1 MTYPRVDAFDLDSQ
15 YCFAGSRRLTG
26 MNRYVSGPAAI
37 LESQGPLARDV
48 EALCLWKQVA
58 ATMAFDLWGAQE
70 APIIRQNSRTAEL
83 VLPCPFDQQLTATE
97 VNEYAWETAA
107 LGHETGPA
115 SGSFERLHRFR
126 DASETR
132 RYFLAL
138 AAAEREPRLQE
149 VLREAASRG
158 VPAVLDDEDLSLGGG
173 HRSRLFPLSKLPR
186 VDDIE
191 WDALGA
197 IPVALVTGSNG
208 KTTTTRLIA
217 AMLDAARENAPGA
230 TGMCGTEGIFVGG
243 QRVER
248 GDYSGPA
255 GARAVLR
262 DSRVTA
268 AVLETARGGILR
280 RGLAVSQ
287 ADVSVVTN
295 VSADHFGEYG
305 IESLEDIA
313 ETKLAVARPLHA
325 KGTLVLNGDDEVLMR
340 FLPRMACAVALFSMH
355 GDPAG
360 RNSCTGPV
368 CYLEQGE
375 LILRDSTR
383 QESLGSVADMPLAV
397 RGAADYNIANLAAA
411 ALAAYVLKV
420 PLHAIR
426 EVMCRF
432 GAQRSDNP
440 GRFERWQIA
449 GIEVVMD
456 YAHNPDGLARLLRV
470 CQTLKAPGG
479 HLRLLLGQAGNRTD
493 EDIRDLAQTAASFDP
508 HRVVIK
514 ELPEM
519 LRGRALG
526 AVPAL
531 LREALIASGVGAG
544 QIALEAD
551 EVSAARSLAVEAH
564 AGDVVVLPV
573 HATQARARV
582 SEWLEQCVQRGRFS

>member
-48 EALCLWKQVA
+48 EALCLWKQIA
-58 ATMAFDLWGAQE
+58 ATMAADLWGAQE

-107 LGHETGPA
+107 LGRETGPA

-149 VLREAASRG
+149 VLQEAVRRG

-230 TGMCGTEGIFVGG
+230 TGMCGTEGIFVGS

-248 GDYSGPA
+248 GDFSGPA

-313 ETKLAVARPLHA
+313 ETKLAVARPLRA
-325 KGTLVLNGDDEVLMR
+325 KGTLVLNADDEVLMR
-340 FLPRMACAVALFSMH
+340 FLPRMACAVALFSIR
-355 GDPAG
+355 GNPAG
-360 RNSCTGPV
+360 RNSGTGPA

-375 LILRDSTR
+375 LILRDSTW

-411 ALAAYVLKV
+411 ALAAHVLNVTVKV
-420 PLHAIR
+420 IR

-440 GRFERWQIA
+440 GRFERWQVA
-449 GIEVVMD
+449 CLEVVMD
-456 YAHNPDGLARLLRV
+456 YAHNPDGLCGCFV
-470 CQTLKAPGG
+470 SVILKKRAGRASAAAPGSG
-479 HLRLLLGQAGNRTD
+479 GQSHD
-493 EDIRDLAQTAASFDP
+493 EDIRDLCKRPRRLTP

-519 LRGRALG
+519 LRGRA
-526 AVPAL
+526 
-531 LREALIASGVGAG
+531 SG
-544 QIALEAD
+544 
-551 EVSAARSLAVEAH
+551 RSLHCCE
-564 AGDVVVLPV
+564 
-573 HATQARARV
+573 RR
-582 SEWLEQCVQRGRFS
+582 